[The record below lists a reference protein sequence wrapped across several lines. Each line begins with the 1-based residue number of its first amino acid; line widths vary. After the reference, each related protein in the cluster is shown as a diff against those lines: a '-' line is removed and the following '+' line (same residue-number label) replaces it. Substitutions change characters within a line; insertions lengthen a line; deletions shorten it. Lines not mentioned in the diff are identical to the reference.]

1 MVFMTFEDT
10 YHYSINTTISEL
22 EWNSTLPTG
31 GAVVFLGP
39 HRKPF
44 TVSVFHQLRCLNI
57 VRMAI
62 LQVHQGVLLGGRGDG
77 GELVNHCMNYL
88 RQMVLCRTDTT
99 LETVRAITGRGITV
113 WDITHTCKDWETVYE
128 AAEKNALEYRRSIED
143 KIA

>member
-10 YHYSINTTISEL
+10 HHYSINTTISEF
-22 EWNSTLPTG
+22 EWNTTLPAE

-39 HRKPF
+39 HRRPF

-62 LQVHQGVLLGGRGDG
+62 LQVHQGVLLGSRGDG

-99 LETVRAITGRGITV
+99 LETVRATTGRRSGISHILAKTGKLYTKQQKRMP
-113 WDITHTCKDWETVYE
+113 WSTGDRLKIRS
-128 AAEKNALEYRRSIED
+128 LEG
-143 KIA
+143 